1 MDRTERFYKIDHLF
15 RDRRAVTLSLMMET
29 LGVSKAT
36 VKRDLEYLR
45 DRLNAPIV
53 WDRSLRGYRYDQLG
67 DVGERYVLPGLW
79 FNASEIHALLT
90 MDQLLCDLQP
100 GLLESHIE
108 PLRTRI
114 RLLLDEGDHT
124 HEDVSRRIRIDSQA
138 TRHVEPGIFQAVS
151 VALLNR
157 KRLHIDHLNRGS
169 KGATTREVSPQR
181 LLYYRN
187 SWYLDA
193 WCHLRNELR
202 RFGLDAIS
210 HLDVL
215 DKKAK
220 EVPVNK
226 LNAELSSGYG
236 VFVSGGLST
245 AKLRFNPKIAQWIS
259 KEQWHEDQ
267 TGQFDKEGYYLLHLP
282 FTNQTELAMDIMRYG
297 SDVEVLAPKS
307 LRTHVNNRLKETLEL
322 YK

>member
-15 RDRRAVTLSLMMET
+15 RDRRLVTLSLMMET

-53 WDRSLRGYRYDQLG
+53 WDRSLRGYRYDQQD
-67 DVGERYVLPGLW
+67 DVGGRYVLPGLW

-157 KRLHIDHLNRGS
+157 KRLHFDHLNRGS

-210 HLDVL
+210 HLDAL
-215 DKKAK
+215 DKNAK

-236 VFVSGGLST
+236 VFVSGALNT
-245 AKLRFNPKIAQWIS
+245 AKLKFSPKIAQWIS
-259 KEQWHEDQ
+259 KEQWHEGQ
-267 TGQFDKEGYYLLHLP
+267 LGQFDKEGNYLLSLP

-297 SDVEVLAPKS
+297 SDVEVVTPKS
-307 LRTHVNNRLKETLEL
+307 LRIYVKNRLKETLEL